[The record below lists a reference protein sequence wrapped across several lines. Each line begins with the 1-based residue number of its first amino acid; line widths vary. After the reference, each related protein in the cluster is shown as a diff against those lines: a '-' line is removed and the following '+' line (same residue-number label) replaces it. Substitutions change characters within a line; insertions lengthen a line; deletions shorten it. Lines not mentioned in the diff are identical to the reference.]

1 MSFGDFFTIK
11 SLREKKREQE
21 QYNRWAFPYGQ
32 AQLDKV
38 RGLILELMPDE
49 KQTGIAI
56 YLIGREAYQDAEGE
70 VAPIEAYR
78 AMISMLTGKHRR
90 KVFLFLA
97 LIRAD
102 AEIDGDL
109 NYPDAETIRQE
120 AKHLEETL

>member
-32 AQLDKV
+32 AQLEKM
-38 RGLILELMPDE
+38 RSLILELMPDE
-49 KQTGIAI
+49 KKTGIAI

-70 VAPIEAYR
+70 AAPIEAYE
-78 AMISMLTGKHRR
+78 AMASMLTGRHR
-90 KVFLFLA
+90 KKIFTFLA

-102 AEIDGDL
+102 AEIDEEL
-109 NYPDAETIRQE
+109 KYPDAETIRQE
-120 AKHLEETL
+120 AKRLEETL